1 MTVDLTPDRT
11 RSDIPLNLNQNSSLE
26 LYMKMRHSRTS
37 VQLFKVVP
45 GVFLQVVGQPTAPA
59 VTLIQRKPSNYVAL
73 SVFTLLCCC
82 WLFGIVALIY
92 AMQVAIYTLLA
103 WQDILTVF
111 CVMYSVCIT
120 QHEHL
125 NIPHSFQLW

>member
-1 MTVDLTPDRT
+1 MDLTPDRT

-26 LYMKMRHSRTS
+26 LYMKMRHRTS
-37 VQLFKVVP
+37 VQCLKWCLV
-45 GVFLQVVGQPTAPA
+45 
-59 VTLIQRKPSNYVAL
+59 Y
-73 SVFTLLCCC
+73 FTGGGSANCTYSDPHSEETKQLCCPLC
-82 WLFGIVALIY
+82 LHTSLLLLAVWYRGPHICHAGSY
-92 AMQVAIYTLLA
+92 IYTLLA